1 MEKREEINK
10 YIAQIG
16 LVLHKNPQKREKF
29 QQNLL
34 KQFYHLSLDST
45 KIKSDI
51 KTYLLGLECQFLNK
65 ELDIVKWNKYF
76 SQMDFNPEWLL
87 NLNLNPL
94 LKEVDNSF
102 NKLEVAKDFDV
113 FRCVQNF
120 YKKYFPDKEEEV
132 ANILKTKL
140 IIQNEKGRSVTKDKV
155 IYFYYQNKVTDA
167 LTLAH
172 EISHMLFKGQMKCSE
187 LKEVESMLTEEMF
200 LNYLVD
206 ISLPV
211 FCEGREKLFSQTDRA
226 SYHQLIHYHIAELYF
241 RMQKEVLLKKLLHN
255 QMYFTPY
262 TLTCF
267 AHSSHLLDLLKSGLY
282 IQNGIFANYLK
293 ENVAYKPS
301 YDLENGRHL
310 QNEVRFIY
318 AGLLT
323 SIFNAKPKEE
333 QAKIYHNYFKN
344 ISSLNGPNIAQIL
357 VFLENIFAT
366 KLDKDTILKY
376 YQMDAAKCYESPP
389 EVLKH

>member
-16 LVLHKNPQKREKF
+16 LVLYKNPQKREKF

-34 KQFYHLSLDST
+34 KQFYNPSLDST

-140 IIQNEKGRSVTKDKV
+140 IIQNEKRRSVTKDKV

-211 FCEGREKLFSQTDRA
+211 FCEGGKNC
-226 SYHQLIHYHIAELYF
+226 F
-241 RMQKEVLLKKLLHN
+241 RKQIGHRIINSFIIILQSFILECKK
-255 QMYFTPY
+255 
-262 TLTCF
+262 
-267 AHSSHLLDLLKSGLY
+267 KS
-282 IQNGIFANYLK
+282 F
-293 ENVAYKPS
+293 
-301 YDLENGRHL
+301 
-310 QNEVRFIY
+310 
-318 AGLLT
+318 
-323 SIFNAKPKEE
+323 
-333 QAKIYHNYFKN
+333 
-344 ISSLNGPNIAQIL
+344 
-357 VFLENIFAT
+357 
-366 KLDKDTILKY
+366 
-376 YQMDAAKCYESPP
+376 
-389 EVLKH
+389 